1 MPKNLS
7 DKGELVRSELFMVVI
22 ELPDPAGWKEGEDIE
37 ALVKLVAV
45 NAHDPESVQILQQ
58 IKIALNDGER
68 GPPKVRFTPN

>member
-22 ELPDPAGWKEGEDIE
+22 ELPDPTGWKEGEDIE

-45 NAHDPESVQILQQ
+45 QPRDAESVQILQQ
-58 IKIALNDGER
+58 IEIALNEGEQP
-68 GPPKVRFTPN
+68 PPKVRFTPN